1 MVLQPGGQGLSPAV
15 GQQVDDPVTLQVAQD
30 RAVALAL
37 APGPV
42 INTQD
47 TGRRQGLQRRLTDA
61 AQQGRGADRDRHR
74 ARHACSSIAAQCQGD
89 GVVQGTKAI
98 GVASSRLSDGRRVFG
113 ERPFPAD
120 GVDAAEAADAY
131 PQNKLT
137 SQTGNVADA
146 AVVVAVNPC

>member
-1 MVLQPGGQGLSPAV
+1 MLEATMQGSHTP
-15 GQQVDDPVTLQVAQD
+15 
-30 RAVALAL
+30 RSS
-37 APGPV
+37 
-42 INTQD
+42 TQNF
-47 TGRRQGLQRRLTDA
+47 QEL
-61 AQQGRGADRDRHR
+61 
-74 ARHACSSIAAQCQGD
+74 CQGD